1 MSNSALVNYKR
12 LSPNCSSRNGSRI
25 DKITIHHMAG
35 NLSVETCGNV
45 FAPASRQ
52 ASSHYGIGSDGRV
65 GQYVDESMRAWT
77 SSSYENDRRAVT
89 IEVADDSAGPN
100 WHVSDK
106 ALAKLIDLVT
116 DICKRNGIKSLNYTG
131 DASGNLTRHDMFAAT
146 NCPGPYLGSKF
157 PYIASEVNKRLNGG
171 QAAAPAPTP
180 GKRWVQD
187 TILRVGDRVKSVS
200 CAITG
205 VRGSLVNVPALGGWV
220 PLADVTEAAD
230 TKDGKNDD
238 YLATTAARVFY
249 NEKKVVAIDATR
261 DLCKCEGCDY
271 WIKCGPLMA
280 LR

>member
-1 MSNSALVNYKR
+1 MSNSALVNYRR
-12 LSPNCSSRNGSRI
+12 LSPNCSSRNGSKI

-77 SSSYENDRRAVT
+77 SSSYDNDRRAVT
-89 IEVADDSAGPN
+89 IEVADDSGAPG

-106 ALAKLIDLVT
+106 ALAKLIDLCT
-116 DICKRNGIKSLNYTG
+116 DICRRNGIKQLVYTG
-131 DASGNLTRHDMFAAT
+131 NASGNLTRHDMFAAT

-157 PYIASEVNKRLNGG
+157 PYIAAEVNKRLSG
-171 QAAAPAPTP
+171 QSPSKPA
-180 GKRWVQD
+180 GKHWVQD
-187 TILRVGDRVKSVS
+187 TILHVGDKVKSVS

-205 VRGSLVNVPALGGWV
+205 VKGNLVNVPALGGWV
-220 PLADVTEAAD
+220 PMADVTEAAD
-230 TKDGKNDD
+230 TRDGKNDD

-249 NEKKVVAIDATR
+249 NEKKVIAIDAAR

>member
-1 MSNSALVNYKR
+1 MSNSSLVNYKR
-12 LSPNCSSRNGSRI
+12 LSPNCSGRDGARI
-25 DKITIHHMAG
+25 EKITIHHMAG
-35 NLSVETCGNV
+35 NLSVESCGNV

-77 SSSYENDRRAVT
+77 SSSYDNDRRAVT
-89 IEVADDSAGPN
+89 IEVADDSGAPG

-106 ALAKLIDLVT
+106 ALAKLIDLCT
-116 DICKRNGIKSLNYTG
+116 DICRRNGIKQLVYTG
-131 DASGNLTRHDMFAAT
+131 NASGNLTRHDFFAAT

-157 PYIASEVNKRLNGG
+157 PYIAAEVNKRLTG
-171 QAAAPAPTP
+171 QASTPSKPA
-180 GKRWVQD
+180 GKHWVQD
-187 TILRVGDRVKSVS
+187 TILHVGDKVKSVS

-205 VRGSLVNVPALGGWV
+205 VKGNLVNVPALGGWV

-230 TKDGKNDD
+230 TRDGKNDD

-249 NEKKVVAIDATR
+249 NEKKVIAIDAAR

>member
-12 LSPNCSSRNGSRI
+12 LSPNCSSRNGSKI

-77 SSSYENDRRAVT
+77 SSSYENDCRAVT

-157 PYIASEVNKRLNGG
+157 PYIASEVNKRLNGS
-171 QAAAPAPTP
+171 AAATPSKPA
-180 GKRWVQD
+180 GKQWVQD
-187 TILRVGDRVKSVS
+187 CVLQVGDTVKSVS

-220 PLADVTEAAD
+220 PLVDVTEAAD

-249 NEKKVVAIDATR
+249 NEKKVTKIDAKNNLI
-261 DLCKCEGCDY
+261 LCAGCDY
-271 WIKCGPLMA
+271 WINPGPLMA

>member
-1 MSNSALVNYKR
+1 MSNSALVNYRR
-12 LSPNCSSRNGSRI
+12 LSPNCSSRNGSKI

-77 SSSYENDRRAVT
+77 SSSYDNDRRAVT
-89 IEVADDSAGPN
+89 IEVADDSGAPG

-106 ALAKLIDLVT
+106 ALAKLIDLCT
-116 DICKRNGIKSLNYTG
+116 DICRRNGIKQLVYTG
-131 DASGNLTRHDMFAAT
+131 NASGNLTRHDFFAAT

-157 PYIASEVNKRLNGG
+157 PYIAAEVNKRLSG
-171 QAAAPAPTP
+171 QASPSKPA
-180 GKRWVQD
+180 GKHWVQD
-187 TILRVGDRVKSVS
+187 TILHVGDKVKSVS

-205 VRGSLVNVPALGGWV
+205 VKGNLVNVPALGGWV

-230 TKDGKNDD
+230 TRDGKNDD

-249 NEKKVVAIDATR
+249 NEKKVIAIDAAR